1 MKKKN
6 ILFIHHSPSENTK
19 KLSKLVENKIKYI
32 TPNVNLKILNLIEA
46 NTSSLKEID
55 GLIIGTIENFGYMS
69 GLTKDFFDRCYNDL
83 KGKTEGLSVIYYI
96 RAGLDGEGC
105 KVALNKIL
113 IDKVLS
119 SQWCR
124 CKDTARYAFG
134 NFEEFSALNSTFQ
147 SPYSKNESKQLEEIE
162 IFVKNF

>member
-19 KLSKLVENKIKYI
+19 KLSKLVEIKITNV
-32 TPNVNLKILNLIEA
+32 TPNVILTILNLVEA
-46 NTSSLKEID
+46 NTSSFREID

-83 KGKTEGLSVIYYI
+83 KDKTEGLPIIYYI

-113 IDKVLS
+113 TGLRWRQVLPPLILKGS
-119 SQWCR
+119 WQEGYM
-124 CKDTARYAFG
+124 KQVEKF
-134 NFEEFSALNSTFQ
+134 ALTFA
-147 SPYSKNESKQLEEIE
+147 SGIE
-162 IFVKNF
+162 LGIY

>member
-19 KLSKLVENKIKYI
+19 KLSKLVQKKITNV
-32 TPNVNLKILNLIEA
+32 TPNVNLTILNLIEA
-46 NTSSLKEID
+46 NTFYFREID
-55 GLIIGTIENFGYMS
+55 GLIIGTTENFGYMS

-83 KGKTEGLSVIYYI
+83 KDKTEGLPIIYYI

-113 IDKVLS
+113 TGLRWRQVLPPLILKGS
-119 SQWCR
+119 WQEG
-124 CKDTARYAFG
+124 YM
-134 NFEEFSALNSTFQ
+134 
-147 SPYSKNESKQLEEIE
+147 KQLEKFALTFASGIE
-162 IFVKNF
+162 LGIY